1 MVVVENVHTGVQSTF
16 TDAEWANVQTKKEWQ
31 NTFKVVNTDNGNPA
45 KKNVPKEIADLE
57 QGKTPAA
64 VQEAAGANKEA
75 AAAPEVPKEVK
86 EAAPKAAKAATKKP
100 IQENNTNQIT

>member
-31 NTFKVVNTDNGNPA
+31 NTFKVVDTDSGNPA
-45 KKNVPKEIADLE
+45 KKNVPKEVADLE
-57 QGKTPAA
+57 QGKTPA
-64 VQEAAGANKEA
+64 VQETAGASKEA

-86 EAAPKAAKAATKKP
+86 EAEKTKAAKAADKKAD
-100 IQENNTNQIT
+100 TGK